1 MKSADGLKTV
11 AVSTHSRPKAA
22 GPPLFRLDPKAKF
35 QHTAARRRLV
45 ARRAVSGDDSL
56 FQHTAARR
64 RLDSFTHPKIT
75 FAGFNTQ
82 PPEGGWVA
90 QSMKTKSLFS
100 FNTQPPEGGWVR
112 GNGTQ
117 RISGGFNTQP
127 PEGGWVSW
135 FVFKRQIVVSTHS
148 RPKAAGI
155 DGTDEAIQSEFQHT
169 AARRRLES
177 PVHVIKDEAKVS
189 THSRPKAAGG
199 FEAARKSTE
208 AVSTHSRPKAAG
220 KHQPIN

>member
-1 MKSADGLKTV
+1 M
-11 AVSTHSRPKAA
+11 
-22 GPPLFRLDPKAKF
+22 
-35 QHTAARRRLV
+35 
-45 ARRAVSGDDSL
+45 

-75 FAGFNTQ
+75 FA
-82 PPEGGWVA
+82 
-90 QSMKTKSLFS
+90 
-100 FNTQPPEGGWVR
+100 
-112 GNGTQ
+112 
-117 RISGGFNTQP
+117 GFNTQP

-220 KHQPIN
+220 SWSHSKTRKCLWFQHTAARRRLARAWRIWRGFTKFQHTAARRRLGCFVYAGVARQCVSTHSRPKAAGRIKSSSSSPSTRFNTQPPEGGWADTFQE